1 MWQEEAASRT
11 QIIEEKQLLF
21 FADLT
26 MITFGSFSKE
36 QLVFRHLLLV
46 RERDSIDTL
55 KRLVVR
61 VAKEI

>member
-1 MWQEEAASRT
+1 MWQEEATSRA
-11 QIIEEKQLLF
+11 QVIKEEKFLL

-36 QLVFRHLLLV
+36 QLVFRQLLFV
-46 RERDSIDTL
+46 WEGDSIDTL

-61 VAKEI
+61 VAKEV

>member
-1 MWQEEAASRT
+1 VWQEEATSRA
-11 QIIEEKQLLF
+11 QVIEEKELLL

-36 QLVFRHLLLV
+36 QLVFRHFFFV
-46 RERDSIDTL
+46 REGDSIDTL
-55 KRLVVR
+55 ERLVVR